1 VRGAFDVASEDV
13 IDATDFF
20 RAEYSG
26 LIAAPG
32 MPKAVSTLHGA
43 SPERRLRLLSFCSWF
58 CASLRF
64 VIVYKWLCAECIHGG
79 RRRSIHFLKRLFHS
93 SEARSAVAFRR
104 MWRFSKLLYTKNN
117 SLCSICGIGLRHS
130 KQSTAFPITK

>member
-1 VRGAFDVASEDV
+1 VRRAFDVASEDV

-26 LIAAPG
+26 LIAAPECQKRYQ
-32 MPKAVSTLHGA
+32 PLHGA

-93 SEARSAVAFRR
+93 SEAILLWLFVACGAFRE
-104 MWRFSKLLYTKNN
+104 LLYTK
-117 SLCSICGIGLRHS
+117 
-130 KQSTAFPITK
+130 K

>member
-32 MPKAVSTLHGA
+32 MPKAVSTPSRRITRTAA
-43 SPERRLRLLSFCSWF
+43 SIALILLMVLCLFTFCNCIQVALRRVYSRRTAQVNPFSQAAVSFVGSPF
-58 CASLRF
+58 T
-64 VIVYKWLCAECIHGG
+64 
-79 RRRSIHFLKRLFHS
+79 
-93 SEARSAVAFRR
+93 VAFRR

-117 SLCSICGIGLRHS
+117 SLCSICGIGLRHKRS
-130 KQSTAFPITK
+130 PRLSQ